1 MYLPSSC
8 LVHLVSHSAARGGEC
23 SERINLD
30 GTSAGVRRL
39 ADKAFSSG
47 HHLQGW

>member
-8 LVHLVSHSAARGGEC
+8 LVHLVSHSAARGGEG
-23 SERINLD
+23 SERINWD

-39 ADKAFSSG
+39 VNKAVSLG
-47 HHLQGW
+47 RHLQGW